1 MTTLYFAP
9 GTCARVSLIALE
21 ETGHPFETRVVAFM
35 RGDHRAPD
43 FLAHNPAGKVPV
55 LIAEGV
61 AMAQN
66 IAILTYLARRF
77 PEARL
82 LPVATDNES
91 ATALLSR
98 LAWFS
103 ADLHPIV
110 TRIRMPQLIC
120 DQASGHSAGSRV
132 GLRSNEIP
140 AHRTGTLAAAAALG
154 PGKRVVST
162 RWLPLLGVVPD
173 YRRGI
178 RRRAIP
184 GDRCARAADGGSSRS
199 AAGVAARGAPR
210 RLNLNPRASRCSC
223 PPSEPRDEPP
233 LRRPV
238 DLPRKRRDHRSA
250 LHATEDRIRGA
261 SGHDEQ
267 KPGTSFPISRH

>member
-1 MTTLYFAP
+1 MTTFYFAP

-21 ETGHPFETRVVAFM
+21 ETGHAFETRVVAFM

-61 AMAQN
+61 AISQN

-82 LPVATDNES
+82 LPVASDNES

-120 DQASGHSAGSRV
+120 DLPAGIPRVRELACEAMKFQLTGLEHSLQRQPWVLGSEWSVLDGYLYWVWFRITGAGFD
-132 GLRSNEIP
+132 
-140 AHRTGTLAAAAALG
+140 AAPFLC
-154 PGKRVVST
+154 SE
-162 RWLPLLGVVPD
+162 
-173 YRRGI
+173 
-178 RRRAIP
+178 
-184 GDRCARAADGGSSRS
+184 RCS
-199 AAGVAARGAPR
+199 AKPPR
-210 RLNLNPRASRCSC
+210 RLNSNPWASRCSR
-223 PPSEPRDEPP
+223 PPSEPCDEPP
-233 LRRPV
+233 LRGSFH
-238 DLPRKRRDHRSA
+238 LP
-250 LHATEDRIRGA
+250 
-261 SGHDEQ
+261 
-267 KPGTSFPISRH
+267 

>member
-120 DQASGHSAGSRV
+120 DQPAAIPRVRELACEAMKFQLTGLERSLQQQPWVLGSEWSVLDGYLYWVWFRITGAGFDAAPFPAIAAHA
-132 GLRSNEIP
+132 LRMEARP
-140 AHRTGTLAAAAALG
+140 AVQRALQREAAAQAELESQGLALQ
-154 PGKRVVST
+154 
-162 RWLPLLGVVPD
+162 LPAVG
-173 YRRGI
+173 
-178 RRRAIP
+178 
-184 GDRCARAADGGSSRS
+184 
-199 AAGVAARGAPR
+199 AAR
-210 RLNLNPRASRCSC
+210 
-223 PPSEPRDEPP
+223 
-233 LRRPV
+233 
-238 DLPRKRRDHRSA
+238 
-250 LHATEDRIRGA
+250 
-261 SGHDEQ
+261 
-267 KPGTSFPISRH
+267 

>member
-9 GTCARVSLIALE
+9 GTCARVSMIALE

-61 AMAQN
+61 AITQN

-120 DQASGHSAGSRV
+120 DQPAAMPRVREMACEAMKFQLTGLERSLQQQPWVLGSEWSALDGYLYWVWFRIT
-132 GLRSNEIP
+132 GAGFDAAPFPAIAAHALRMEARP
-140 AHRTGTLAAAAALG
+140 AVQRALQREAAAQAELESQGLALQ
-154 PGKRVVST
+154 
-162 RWLPLLGVVPD
+162 LPAV
-173 YRRGI
+173 
-178 RRRAIP
+178 
-184 GDRCARAADGGSSRS
+184 
-199 AAGVAARGAPR
+199 GAVR
-210 RLNLNPRASRCSC
+210 
-223 PPSEPRDEPP
+223 
-233 LRRPV
+233 
-238 DLPRKRRDHRSA
+238 
-250 LHATEDRIRGA
+250 
-261 SGHDEQ
+261 
-267 KPGTSFPISRH
+267 

>member
-61 AMAQN
+61 AITQN

-120 DQASGHSAGSRV
+120 DQPAAMARVREMACEAMKFQLTGLERSLQQQPWVLGSQWSVLDGYLYWVWFRITGAGFDAAPFPAIAAHALRMEARPAVQRALQREAGAQAELESQ
-132 GLRSNEIP
+132 GLALQLP
-140 AHRTGTLAAAAALG
+140 A
-154 PGKRVVST
+154 V
-162 RWLPLLGVVPD
+162 GVV
-173 YRRGI
+173 R
-178 RRRAIP
+178 
-184 GDRCARAADGGSSRS
+184 
-199 AAGVAARGAPR
+199 
-210 RLNLNPRASRCSC
+210 
-223 PPSEPRDEPP
+223 
-233 LRRPV
+233 
-238 DLPRKRRDHRSA
+238 
-250 LHATEDRIRGA
+250 
-261 SGHDEQ
+261 
-267 KPGTSFPISRH
+267 

>member
-1 MTTLYFAP
+1 MKTTLYFAP

-21 ETGHPFETRVVAFM
+21 ETGLPFETRVVAFM

-61 AMAQN
+61 AITQN

-82 LPVATDNES
+82 LPVATDNAS

-120 DQASGHSAGSRV
+120 DQPAAMARVREMACEAMKFQLTGLERSLQQQPWVLGSQWSVLDGYLYWVWFRITGAGFDAAPFPAIAAHALRMEARPAVQRALQREVVAQAELESQ
-132 GLRSNEIP
+132 GLALQLP
-140 AHRTGTLAAAAALG
+140 A
-154 PGKRVVST
+154 
-162 RWLPLLGVVPD
+162 
-173 YRRGI
+173 I
-178 RRRAIP
+178 
-184 GDRCARAADGGSSRS
+184 
-199 AAGVAARGAPR
+199 GAVR
-210 RLNLNPRASRCSC
+210 
-223 PPSEPRDEPP
+223 
-233 LRRPV
+233 
-238 DLPRKRRDHRSA
+238 
-250 LHATEDRIRGA
+250 
-261 SGHDEQ
+261 
-267 KPGTSFPISRH
+267 

>member
-43 FLAHNPAGKVPV
+43 FLARNPAGKVPV

-61 AMAQN
+61 AVTQN

-120 DQASGHSAGSRV
+120 DQPAAIARVRELGCEAMKFQLTGLERSLQQQPWVLGTQWSVLDGYLYWVWFRITGAGFDAAPFPAIAAHA
-132 GLRSNEIP
+132 LRMEARP
-140 AHRTGTLAAAAALG
+140 AVQRALQREAAAQAELESQGLALQ
-154 PGKRVVST
+154 
-162 RWLPLLGVVPD
+162 LPAV
-173 YRRGI
+173 
-178 RRRAIP
+178 
-184 GDRCARAADGGSSRS
+184 
-199 AAGVAARGAPR
+199 
-210 RLNLNPRASRCSC
+210 
-223 PPSEPRDEPP
+223 
-233 LRRPV
+233 
-238 DLPRKRRDHRSA
+238 
-250 LHATEDRIRGA
+250 
-261 SGHDEQ
+261 
-267 KPGTSFPISRH
+267 GTVR